1 MEIKDK
7 EEEERNCE
15 TDTER
20 KEKKDGTLGKGHKME
35 ENDEETMISKQEEK
49 IRIFVESK
57 YSGFRHIFVKIFKT
71 NVINP
76 SVSFLVS

>member
-20 KEKKDGTLGKGHKME
+20 KEKIEGTLGKGHKIE
-35 ENDEETMISKQEEK
+35 KNEEETMISKQEEK
-49 IRIFVESK
+49 I
-57 YSGFRHIFVKIFKT
+57 
-71 NVINP
+71 
-76 SVSFLVS
+76 